1 MYNPSKSISPCP
13 NRDRQRSPIRRHS
26 QHANLWMRIVAL
38 LDFEATQPI
47 SEAEWTR
54 LWLAHAQDRPGDWI
68 KARETMGYRIQ

>member
-1 MYNPSKSISPCP
+1 
-13 NRDRQRSPIRRHS
+13 
-26 QHANLWMRIVAL
+26 MRIVAL